1 MNNWEKKSA
10 YLLHEI
16 VKFRTYIDSLT
27 AAQQAKAVIDA
38 EREKDRIAKGLP
50 PIESIAPH
58 DTLVDPVGTFAAPPP
73 QQATSYSNNMGLQ
86 AFDSREREPSLTPSS
101 VGEGRQLS
109 SALSTVSPSEISSSG
124 IYTNGRVSALS
135 ARSNLSQPSR
145 ASPIPAGPPRLI
157 VSGHEDE
164 EEYDDDDSDM
174 DEITKEAI
182 RGSRN
187 ASRVNMRGEYL
198 G

>member
-50 PIESIAPH
+50 IDSIAPE
-58 DTLVDPVGTFAAPPP
+58 TVVEPIETIAPLP
-73 QQATSYSNNMGLQ
+73 QQATLYSSNIGLQ
-86 AFDSREREPSLTPSS
+86 AFDSRDREPSLTPSS
-101 VGEGRQLS
+101 IGEGRQLS

-135 ARSNLSQPSR
+135 ARSNISQPSR
-145 ASPIPAGPPRLI
+145 ASPVPMGPPRLI
-157 VSGHEDE
+157 VNGHEDE